1 MKTPGIVAAL
11 LALIACAAIVMPNY
25 LSARNRQRQ
34 KRSMADLRHLA
45 VALMEYEADNSE
57 YPQVGI
63 GSLEALLAPEYLDS
77 ATTIDAWGN
86 PFEYDSNGS
95 TFELRSWGSDGRRE
109 ASPGGDKQH
118 GFKFDLIIRD
128 GSFWQFPHGL

>member
-1 MKTPGIVAAL
+1 MKTFFI
-11 LALIACAAIVMPNY
+11 LATLFVLIACTAIALPNY

-34 KRSMADLRHLA
+34 KRS
-45 VALMEYEADNSE
+45 SE

-63 GSLEALLAPEYLDS
+63 GSLEALPAPEYLGS

-86 PFEYDSNGS
+86 PFEYASNGS
-95 TFELRSWGSDGRRE
+95 TFELRSWGSDGRKE
-109 ASPGGDKQH
+109 ASPGGDKRH

-128 GSFWQFPHGL
+128 GSFWQFPHGH

>member
-1 MKTPGIVAAL
+1 MKTFFI
-11 LALIACAAIVMPNY
+11 LATLFVLIACTAIALPNY

-34 KRSMADLRHLA
+34 KRSMSDLRHLA
-45 VALMEYEADNSE
+45 VALMEYEKDNSE

-63 GSLEALLAPEYLDS
+63 GSLEALLAPEYLGS

-86 PFEYDSNGS
+86 PFEYASNGS
-95 TFELRSWGSDGRRE
+95 TFELRSWGSDGRKE
-109 ASPGGDKQH
+109 ALPGGDKQH

-128 GSFWQFPHGL
+128 GSFWQFPHGH